1 MESLLYSLNV
11 TVPVFAMM
19 VLGYVLCRKNVINEE
34 YVKGSNRLT
43 FRILLPVMLFNS
55 MRSSDFYGTFDGKFL
70 LYCLVF
76 LMIYPFVVWL
86 IASRFIKDRK
96 KLGSF
101 VQGTFR
107 GNTAVIGVSVAQN
120 IYGAD
125 LGPMPLM
132 LALAMF
138 LYNALS
144 VVILTCNG
152 STEAT
157 PRQQIVGVLKGIAT
171 NQIIWGIMLGVV
183 CAMTKITFPTVID
196 KIFTNIGGVA
206 SVVSLIAAGGGFSM
220 DSLRSDAKIIFSAA
234 VTKLVIMPAAALG
247 LGYLCGFRGITLFS
261 LLVMAGVST
270 ATTSA
275 VMAREL
281 KCDENL
287 AINILAITTLC
298 AAFTLTIWVLLL
310 YSLQLL

>member
-19 VLGYVLCRKNVINEE
+19 VLGYALRRTGLITGE
-34 YVKGSNRLT
+34 YIRCSNRLT
-43 FRILLPVMLFNS
+43 FRVLLPVMLFNS
-55 MRSSDFYGTFDGKFL
+55 MRTSSFRGNFNGGFL
-70 LYCLVF
+70 VFILVF
-76 LMIYPFVVWL
+76 LLVYPMAVWL

-120 IYGAD
+120 IYGND

-152 STEAT
+152 STQAT
-157 PRQQIVGVLKGIAT
+157 PKEQALGVAKGIVT
-171 NQIIWGIMLGVV
+171 NQIIWGILLGLV
-183 CAMTKITFPTVID
+183 CSLSGLRFPTAVD

-206 SVVSLIAAGGGFSM
+206 SVVSLIAAGGGFSIE
-220 DSLRSDAKIIFSAA
+220 SLRRDAKLIVTAV
-234 VTKLVIMPAAALG
+234 VTKLVVMPSAALG
-247 LGYLCGFRGITLFS
+247 LGYLCGFRGVTLFS
-261 LLVMAGVST
+261 MLVMAGVSC
-270 ATTSA
+270 ATTCP

-281 KCDENL
+281 NCDESL
-287 AINILAITTLC
+287 AINILAMTTLC
-298 AAFTLTIWVLLL
+298 AAFTLTLWVLVLYTLGLL
-310 YSLQLL
+310 

>member
-1 MESLLYSLNV
+1 MESLLYSINV

-19 VLGYVLCRKNVINEE
+19 VLGYILRRTNVINEE

-55 MRSSDFYGTFDGKFL
+55 MRSSDFRGTFDGKFL
-70 LYCLVF
+70 LFCLAF
-76 LMIYPFVVWL
+76 LLVYPVVVWG
-86 IASRFIKDRK
+86 IAARFIRDKK

-132 LALAMF
+132 LALSMF
-138 LYNALS
+138 LYNAVS

-152 STEAT
+152 STETSPKEQA
-157 PRQQIVGVLKGIAT
+157 IGVCRGIAT
-171 NQIIWGIMLGVV
+171 NQIIWGIGLGVV
-183 CAMTKITFPTVID
+183 CALGRIRFPTAVD
-196 KIFTNIGGVA
+196 KIFTNLGGAA

-220 DSLRSDAKIIFSAA
+220 ESFRSDARIIVSAA
-234 VTKLVIMPAAALG
+234 ATKLLVMPAAALG
-247 LGYLCGFRGITLFS
+247 LGYLLGFRGITLFS

-287 AINILAITTLC
+287 AINILAVTTLC
-298 AAFTLTIWVLLL
+298 AAFTLTGWVFLLS
-310 YSLQLL
+310 SLQLL

>member
-1 MESLLYSLNV
+1 MNSLLYSLNV

-19 VLGYVLCRKNVINEE
+19 VLGYVLRRKDVINAE
-34 YVKGSNRLT
+34 YVRGSNRLT
-43 FRILLPVMLFNS
+43 FRVLLPVMLFNS
-55 MRSSDFYGTFDGKFL
+55 MRGSDFYSTFDGKFL
-70 LYCLVF
+70 LFCLLF
-76 LMIYPFVVWL
+76 LLIYPFMVWL
-86 IASRFIKDRK
+86 LASRFIRDRK

-120 IYGAD
+120 IYGND

-138 LYNALS
+138 LYNAIS

-152 STEAT
+152 SSEAT
-157 PRQQIVGVLKGIAT
+157 PKQQAIRVCKGIAT
-171 NQIIWGIMLGVV
+171 NQIIWGIGLGVV
-183 CAMTKITFPTVID
+183 CALGKIRFPAMVD
-196 KIFTNIGGVA
+196 KILTNVGGVA
-206 SVVSLIAAGGGFSM
+206 SVVSLIAAGAGFSM
-220 DSLRSDAKIIFSAA
+220 ESFRSDAKIIFSA
-234 VTKLVIMPAAALG
+234 VFTKLIIMPAAALL
-247 LGYLCGFRGITLFS
+247 LGYLWGFRGITLFS

-275 VMAREL
+275 VMAKEL

-287 AINILAITTLC
+287 AINILAVTTLC
-298 AAFTLTIWVLLL
+298 AAFTLTAWVLVL